1 MFFTVRKVDKPQ
13 HSLLETNFV
22 YNIFFRCIAPSS
34 ESIAILVKIK
44 DL

>member
-1 MFFTVRKVDKPQ
+1 MFFSFRKLDLTQ
-13 HSLLETNFV
+13 YSLLETNFV

-34 ESIAILVKIK
+34 ESIAIVGKIK